1 VSGPFREGPFILT
14 GAKLGSYEILE
25 RLGGGGM
32 GVVYRARD
40 TILGRPVAVKVLKSG
55 DASSVRLQRFFRE
68 ARAASALN
76 HPNIVT
82 IYEFGS
88 ENEIAFMA
96 MEIVEGQTLRDM
108 ASRPVEI
115 GSLRA
120 VLAQAAK
127 ALAAAHAAGLVHRDV
142 KPENIM
148 VRADGYVK
156 VLDFGIAK
164 RFLNPEGQE
173 TVTSAPTIEGSLV
186 GTVRYMSPEQILGL
200 ALSGASDVFSL
211 GVVLYEL
218 ATGSHPFPAATFGA
232 AMKAILDTTPAA
244 PSDLNPAIPRDLEML
259 MMGMLDKD
267 PAHRPSADDVVAALS
282 DSSGHVPLQS
292 KPAAA
297 RSKVV
302 GRDSQKAQL
311 RAALDR
317 AASGRGVLAAIRGE
331 AGLGKTTLV
340 EEFLAQTKGCLIAR
354 GRCAERLAGAEAYL
368 PVFEAL
374 SDLLRSTFASI
385 TARLMKQTAPT
396 WFLQVSSLTTGDSII
411 APSEVEEKTANS
423 QERLKREFV
432 AYLENLTKVH
442 PVVLF
447 LEDLHWADLST
458 VDLLSY
464 LGSRCGDLRLLV
476 IVTYRPSAI
485 QAASHPFRSVQL
497 EMQSHD
503 LAFEVNLDYLDRQSV
518 EQYLAREFEGHEFP
532 ADFVQLVHAR
542 TEGHPLFMADLL
554 RDLKIRGIV
563 TGASGNW
570 KLAANL
576 KDIAHDMPV
585 STRSMIERTIEH
597 LPEEDRQVLRAGALQ
612 GAEFDSS
619 VVCHVLS
626 RGEDE
631 IEDRLERISKTQ
643 GLIELVSE
651 KEFPDGT
658 LTLRYRF
665 SHALYQNA
673 LTESLALT
681 RRSRWSLQ
689 IARRLE
695 ALYRDETADYASQL
709 AFLFEQGRDLSVASG
724 YYYSAAVNAARVFA
738 GREVAVLARRGLDC
752 LQRLPESG
760 ERAAREITL
769 SLLLGSALTQTRG
782 FGDPEVLQ
790 VYDEATALCQSHG
803 VPAQQSNAMRG
814 LWAFHLV
821 RAEYRKAHSLARL
834 LTELANRT
842 DDPVARVEAC
852 LAAGFTE
859 GYLGNAASSAENF
872 RTALGI
878 EVPRTRTE
886 RTFMFALDNAVA
898 CRTQLATQ
906 LWYLGYPEQALDEA
920 RRAHQQAT
928 AIRAP
933 YDTGFTMM
941 QCATVHRLRR
951 EYTQT
956 SREAAAALKYAT
968 EYGLRE
974 IMGWSLM
981 HLGWSLVF
989 LGQAEEGIARM
1000 KKCLQAQASAGS
1012 LIARGNFVA
1021 ELVEGLLEVGKV
1033 DEALDHLDAGI
1044 RAAEQHGEGYYQA
1057 EMLRFQGEALIRKSR
1072 LDDAERTLRLA
1083 LTKASAAQTRGWEL
1097 RAAASL
1103 CRLLTA
1109 TGRAAEGRAVLTPVY
1124 EWFTEGRETR
1134 DLIECGTL
1142 LTAGT
1147 AA

>member
-1 VSGPFREGPFILT
+1 MT
-14 GAKLGSYEILE
+14 GTRLGSYEILE

-40 TILGRPVAVKVLKSG
+40 TILGRVVAVKILRASESG
-55 DASSVRLQRFFRE
+55 SARLQRFFRE

-82 IYEFGS
+82 IYEFGT
-88 ENEIAFMA
+88 ENQTAFMA
-96 MEIVEGQTLRDM
+96 MEIIEGQTLRDM
-108 ASRPVEI
+108 AARPVEI
-115 GSLRA
+115 DSLRT
-120 VLAQAAK
+120 VVAQAAR
-127 ALAAAHAAGLVHRDV
+127 ALSAAHAAGLVHRDV

-164 RFLNPEGQE
+164 RFLNMEGQE
-173 TVTSAPTIEGSLV
+173 TVTSVQTSEGSLV
-186 GTVRYMSPEQILGL
+186 GTVRYMSPEQIMGGTLT
-200 ALSGASDVFSL
+200 GASDVFSL

-218 ATGSHPFPAATFGA
+218 ATTRHPFPATTFGA
-232 AMKAILDTTPAA
+232 AMKGILDTTPVA
-244 PSDLNPAIPRDLEML
+244 PTDLNPAIPRDLEML
-259 MMGMLDKD
+259 IMGMLDKD
-267 PAHRPSADDVVAALS
+267 PAHRPSAGDVVAALT
-282 DSSGHVPLQS
+282 DFSGAVPTQS
-292 KPAAA
+292 
-297 RSKVV
+297 RSAHPRSRVV
-302 GRDSQKAQL
+302 GRDSQKSEL

-317 AASGRGVLAAIRGE
+317 AAGGRGVLAAIRGE

-340 EEFLAQTKGCLIAR
+340 EEFLAGTKGCLIAR

-374 SDLLRSTFASI
+374 TDLLRSTFASI
-385 TARLMKQTAPT
+385 TGRLMKQTAPT
-396 WFLQVSSLTTGDSII
+396 WFLQVSSLQTDDSVI

-432 AYLENLTKVH
+432 TYLEQLTKVH
-442 PVVLF
+442 PVILF

-464 LGSRCGDLRLLV
+464 LGSRCGDMRLLI

-503 LAFEVNLDYLDRQSV
+503 LAFEVNLDYLDRPSM
-518 EQYLAREFEGHEFP
+518 EQYLAQEFEGHDFP
-532 ADFVQLVHAR
+532 SDFVQLIHSR

-554 RDLKIRGIV
+554 RDMKVRGIV
-563 TGASGNW
+563 TGAAGNW
-570 KLAANL
+570 KLAGNL

-597 LPEEDRQVLRAGALQ
+597 LSEEDRQVLRVGALQ
-612 GAEFDSS
+612 GAEFDSA
-619 VVCHVLS
+619 VVCHVLNRS
-626 RGEDE
+626 EDD
-631 IEDRLERISKTQ
+631 IEDRLEHIARNQ
-643 GLIELVSE
+643 GLIELAAE
-651 KEFPDGT
+651 REFRDGT

-665 SHALYQNA
+665 NHALYQNA
-673 LTESLALT
+673 LTDSLALT

-689 IARRLE
+689 IARYLE
-695 ALYRDETADYASQL
+695 SVYRDDAADFASQL
-709 AFLFEQGRDLSVASG
+709 AFLFEQGRDLAVASG
-724 YYYSAAVNAARVFA
+724 YYYSAALHAARVFA

-752 LQRLPESG
+752 LQRLPESS

-782 FGDPEVLQ
+782 FGDPEVLHI
-790 VYDEATALCQSHG
+790 YDEAAALCQSHG

-814 LWAFHLV
+814 LWAFHIV
-821 RAEYRKAHSLARL
+821 RAQYRKARSLAGL

-852 LAAGFTE
+852 LAVGFTD
-859 GYLGNAASSAENF
+859 GYLGNALSSAANF
-872 RTALGI
+872 RTALSI
-878 EVPRTRTE
+878 EVPRVRTE

-906 LWYLGYPEQALDEA
+906 LWYLGYPDQALQEA
-920 RRAHQQAT
+920 RRAHKHAET
-928 AIRAP
+928 LRSP
-933 YDTGFTMM
+933 YDIGFTMM

-951 EYTQT
+951 EYALT

-989 LGQAEEGIARM
+989 LGQADDGINRM
-1000 KKCLQAQASAGS
+1000 RKCLQAQESAGS

-1021 ELVEGLLEVGKV
+1021 ELAEGLLAAGRVS
-1033 DEALDHLDAGI
+1033 EALEHLEQGI
-1044 RAAEQHGEGYYQA
+1044 RFAVEHGEGYYEA
-1057 EMLRFQGEALIRKSR
+1057 ELHRFRGECLVR
-1072 LDDAERTLRLA
+1072 LNRTDEAEAALRLA
-1083 LTKASAAQTRGWEL
+1083 LEKARAAETRGWEL

-1103 CRLLTA
+1103 SRLLSA
-1109 TGRAAEGRAVLTPVY
+1109 AGRDAEGRSILLPVY
-1124 EWFTEGRETR
+1124 EWFGEGHTTQ
-1134 DLIECGTL
+1134 DLADSTL
-1142 LTAGT
+1142 LLAAGT
-1147 AA
+1147 AAL